1 MEVVVARYLDGELT
15 DGEAERLL
23 RAADEDS
30 QLERDLRGY
39 EAVLAA
45 AEQLPRLEPPEGF
58 ADRVMARVE
67 GLTRSGTTA
76 PSRRSNWS
84 WIAAAATLFLA
95 MAVGYWGGRREGA
108 PVPLPFA
115 GATSAGLVLPA
126 GMENNDPGVRLLR
139 AVRLVYAGSGP
150 GVRSVAVAGSFNGWD
165 PQSATMVREGNVWS
179 ILLILPPGE
188 HEYMLIEDGERWVT
202 DPLAPQIREDGF
214 GGANGLLQVS
224 L

>member
-1 MEVVVARYLDGELT
+1 MEVVVARYLDGELS
-15 DGEAERLL
+15 DDEAERLL
-23 RAADEDS
+23 RAAEEDP
-30 QLERDLRGY
+30 QLERDLRDY
-39 EAVLAA
+39 EAVLDA
-45 AEQLPRLEPPEGF
+45 AERLPRLAPPEGF
-58 ADRVMARVE
+58 GDRVMARVE
-67 GLTRSGTTA
+67 ERTLSGTA
-76 PSRRSNWS
+76 AHLRRSSWS
-84 WIAAAATLFLA
+84 WVAAAATLFLA
-95 MAVGYWGGRREGA
+95 MAVGYWGGRHEGA
-108 PVPLPFA
+108 PEPLPVA

-126 GMENNDPGVRLLR
+126 GMESNDPGVRLLR

-165 PQSATMVREGNVWS
+165 PQSATMVREENVWS

-214 GGANGLLQVS
+214 GGANGLLEVS